1 MQRPLATLALT
12 LAVLAVAAPAQ
23 AQSFVAVRDW
33 DVYVDLPTG
42 FAYVKTPQR
51 WVFVRQLDAEQMSR
65 LPASTLTSLLPP
77 EATEIR
83 WAHPALEESPR
94 VLAQR
99 AAQTRVASGGAPLTA
114 Q

>member
-1 MQRPLATLALT
+1 MPRTLAA
-12 LAVLAVAAPAQ
+12 LALALASFAAALPAQ
-23 AQSFVAVRDW
+23 AQGFVPVRDW

-65 LPASTLTSLLPP
+65 LPASTLTALLPP
-77 EATEIR
+77 EQQEIQ

-94 VLAQR
+94 VLALRQGQTR
-99 AAQTRVASGGAPLTA
+99 LASRATAVAAQ
-114 Q
+114 